1 MNTVL
6 FIRHAET
13 DKSGTFC
20 GHSDPPVNQRGSEQ
34 IQELSNALS
43 PEEIDIVYTSDLQ
56 RAASTAGALAERF
69 GVSQIATPN
78 LREIDFGDWEGLAW
92 QEIEIIDPAY
102 AHRWTEAY
110 PNLPAPAGE
119 SFTVFQAR
127 VVAIVTEILN
137 HVDHSKK
144 VVVTHGGVMR
154 VVLQMFCGVSGTEA
168 WELTKP
174 YCSFFRYPYRVAP

>member
-13 DKSGTFC
+13 EMAGTFC
-20 GHSDPPVNQRGSEQ
+20 GHSDPPINPRGREQ
-34 IQELSNALS
+34 IQELLNALS
-43 PEEIDIVYTSDLQ
+43 KEQVGIVYTSDLQ
-56 RAASTAGALAERF
+56 RAVSTASALAERF

-78 LREIDFGDWEGLAW
+78 LREIDFGDWEGLTW
-92 QEIEIIDPAY
+92 QEIEIGDPAY
-102 AHRWTEAY
+102 ARRWTEAY

-119 SFTVFQAR
+119 SFIAFQTR
-127 VVAIVTEILN
+127 VIAEVTKILN

-154 VVLQMFCGVSGTEA
+154 VVLQMYCGVSDTEA
-168 WELTKP
+168 WELTKS
-174 YCSFFRYPYRVAP
+174 YCSFFRYPYRVTP